1 MICERETGKRI
12 YTIGYSAF
20 DIDSFICAL
29 KDYGVN
35 CLIDVRSVPSSSYF
49 PEYNEKALKNR
60 LETEHIRYRHYPEF
74 GARQPEQQYYSQNG
88 YLDFDHYLK
97 SHEFLGGIKRVL
109 AGIQMN
115 YCFSLM
121 CAEKDPINCHRA
133 IMVARGFEEA
143 GCNVQH
149 IRVDGGGKPFLED
162 QRELEKRLMKK
173 QGDDPDQISMLETME
188 ERIARAYQKQNALI
202 GYRMNDN

>member
-49 PEYNEKALKNR
+49 PEYNEKALKSR
-60 LETEHIRYRHYPEF
+60 LEIEHILYRHYPEF
-74 GARQPEQQYYSQNG
+74 GARQPARQYYSKDG
-88 YLDFDHYLK
+88 YLDFDLYLK
-97 SHEFLGGIKRVL
+97 SNRFLGGIERVL
-109 AGIQMN
+109 AGMRMN

-121 CAEKDPINCHRA
+121 CAEKDPVNCHRA

-143 GCNVQH
+143 GCTVQH
-149 IRVDGGGKPFLED
+149 IRIDGEEKLFLEG
-162 QRELEKRLMKK
+162 QRELERRLMKK
-173 QGDDPDQISMLETME
+173 QGDDPDQVSMLDNME
-188 ERIARAYQKQNALI
+188 ERIARAYYKQNALI
-202 GYRMNDN
+202 GFRINDN

>member
-1 MICERETGKRI
+1 MMDERGMGKRV

-20 DIDSFICAL
+20 DIDSFVRAL

-49 PEYNEKALKNR
+49 PDYNEKALKNR
-60 LETEHIRYRHYPEF
+60 LETERIRYRHYPEF
-74 GARQPEQQYYSQNG
+74 GARQSEQQYYSQNG
-88 YLDFDHYLK
+88 YLDFDLYLK
-97 SHEFLGGIKRVL
+97 SHEFLGGIERVL
-109 AGIQMN
+109 AGMRMG

-143 GCNVQH
+143 GSNVQH
-149 IRVDGGGKPFLED
+149 IRVDGDEKPFLED
-162 QRELEKRLMKK
+162 QRELERRLLKK
-173 QGDDPDQISMLETME
+173 QGDDPDQISMLETIE